1 MNFPQSLAKDS
12 EIFSQMRPILCERI
26 EISDAFRFKTPWS
39 ILVMGPSGCGKTCLS
54 KSLVLDHLD
63 ELFVNP
69 ANVIHY
75 CYGALQDG
83 FREMQ
88 EEGFKFHES
97 VPEQGQLKKLFPKEG
112 GFLALDVLM
121 TEGGNNKEVLDR
133 FTKHSI
139 ITTSP
144 SSICFKTCFHSANM
158 LKVFQGMP
166 ITWSLS
172 STLKNLLL

>member
-1 MNFPQSLAKDS
+1 MAHCKMVFVRCK
-12 EIFSQMRPILCERI
+12 
-26 EISDAFRFKTPWS
+26 K
-39 ILVMGPSGCGKTCLS
+39 K
-54 KSLVLDHLD
+54 VL
-63 ELFVNP
+63 N
-69 ANVIHY
+69 
-75 CYGALQDG
+75 
-83 FREMQ
+83 
-88 EEGFKFHES
+88 FHES

-158 LKVFQGMP
+158 LKVFRGMP
-166 ITWSLS
+166 IT
-172 STLKNLLL
+172 

>member
-1 MNFPQSLAKDS
+1 MWQDLF
-12 EIFSQMRPILCERI
+12 
-26 EISDAFRFKTPWS
+26 
-39 ILVMGPSGCGKTCLS
+39 S

-88 EEGFKFHES
+88 EEGFKLHES

-144 SSICFKTCFHSANM
+144 SSICFKTCFHNANM

-166 ITWSLS
+166 IT
-172 STLKNLLL
+172 